1 MTALCARASPARN
14 PLTKFCRSFANAR
27 NFAAASHREAATGC
41 PMQTFQSLLA
51 KRLSD
56 ALPRAGLPEAG
67 ELTQATDPRFGDYQ
81 TNVALVLGKQRGE
94 NPRALAEKIVAH
106 LDVSDFSEPPAVA
119 GAGFINLTLQ
129 PAALEKQTLDILRD
143 ERLGVAETESPRRIV
158 IDFGSPNVAKP
169 MHVGHIRST
178 VLGDALARVGKF
190 LGHEVI
196 RDNHLG
202 DWGTQFGMVIWGWKN
217 LLDRQALQRNP
228 LAEIVRIYKETNARS
243 TSDPSVRD
251 ACRQELVKLQ
261 SGDKENT
268 DIWNECVALSMQD
281 FQHVYQLL
289 DIHYDI
295 QCGESF
301 YNDRL
306 SGVVERLLKSGIAEI
321 SEGAVVVFFRDI
333 PELADKPCI
342 IRKSDGGFN
351 YATSDIATVDYRI
364 TELNRDTV
372 WYVVG
377 APQTLHFKQIFEIAR
392 REGHQAADFRH
403 IPFGNVLGEDRKLMK
418 TRSGENVPLRQV
430 LEEACARARKII
442 EEKNPNLADAEKVD
456 IARTIGI
463 GAVKYTDLSQYRMSD
478 YVFSWDKMLALQGN
492 TAPYL
497 QNAYVRV
504 RSIFRKAGEAAAKIE
519 KFVLS
524 EAAEITLAKRLCQ
537 FAEIVPQVLNDFRPN
552 ILANYLFELANS
564 FHAFYETCP
573 VLRSDEPVRSSRL
586 ALCDLTGR
594 VLQRGLDLLGIKVPE
609 KM

>member
-1 MTALCARASPARN
+1 M
-14 PLTKFCRSFANAR
+14 
-27 NFAAASHREAATGC
+27 E
-41 PMQTFQSLLA
+41 TFQSLLTKKLA
-51 KRLSD
+51 S
-56 ALPRAGLPEAG
+56 ALAAAGFDNVG

-81 TNVALVLGKQRGE
+81 TNAALVLGKQRSE
-94 NPRALAEKIVAH
+94 SPRNVAAKILEH
-106 LDVSDFSEPPAVA
+106 LSAADLCESPTVA
-119 GAGFINLTLQ
+119 GAGFINFTLL
-129 PAALEKQTLDILRD
+129 PGAVANKTAELFAD
-143 ERLGVAETESPRRIV
+143 ERLGVARSTSPKKIV

-178 VLGDALARVGKF
+178 ALGDALARIATF
-190 LGHEVI
+190 LGHDVI
-196 RDNHLG
+196 RDNHIG

-217 LLDRQALQRNP
+217 LLDRQALQRDP

-364 TELNRDTV
+364 TELKRDTV

-463 GAVKYTDLSQYRMSD
+463 GAVKYADLSQYRMTD
-478 YVFSWDKMLALQGN
+478 YVFSWDRMLALQGN

-564 FHAFYETCP
+564 FHAFYEACP

>member
-1 MTALCARASPARN
+1 M
-14 PLTKFCRSFANAR
+14 
-27 NFAAASHREAATGC
+27 E
-41 PMQTFQSLLA
+41 TFQSLLTKKLA
-51 KRLSD
+51 S
-56 ALPRAGLPEAG
+56 ALAAAGFDNVG

-81 TNVALVLGKQRGE
+81 TNAALVLGKQRSE
-94 NPRALAEKIVAH
+94 SPRNVAAKILEHLSVAD
-106 LDVSDFSEPPAVA
+106 LCESPTVA
-119 GAGFINLTLQ
+119 GAGFINFTLLHGAVANKTAE
-129 PAALEKQTLDILRD
+129 PFAD
-143 ERLGVAETESPRRIV
+143 ERLGVAKSTSPKKIV

-178 VLGDALARVGKF
+178 ALGDALARIATF
-190 LGHEVI
+190 LGHDVI
-196 RDNHLG
+196 RDNHIG

-364 TELNRDTV
+364 TELKRDTV

-392 REGHQAADFRH
+392 REGHQAHFRH

-463 GAVKYTDLSQYRMSD
+463 GAVKYADLSQYRMTD

-504 RSIFRKAGEAAAKIE
+504 RSIFRKAGEETPKID
-519 KFVLS
+519 KFVLN
-524 EAAEITLAKRLCQ
+524 EAAEVTLAKRLCQ

-564 FHAFYETCP
+564 FHALYEACP